1 MPNPPS
7 PVVTSTRSRPPRVVL
22 LDAMGTLLGLEPP
35 VPRLA
40 AGLAAAGHP
49 ATDEVVA
56 AALRAEI
63 AHYKS
68 RMHTGAD
75 RASLAALRAECT
87 EVLASRLPDPP
98 PPEALQPL
106 LLDSL
111 RFHAHPDALALLDVL
126 EGAGIPVVVVSNWDC
141 GLPGHLE
148 RIGILG
154 RFAGVVASAAVGA
167 EKPEPAIFRVAL
179 RLVGC
184 EPDEAV
190 HCGDD
195 PVCDLH
201 GAARAGIAGVLIDRA
216 GRFPRESP
224 RIASLTELPGRWAGS
239 GVLGGEVRR
248 ADG

>member
-1 MPNPPS
+1 
-7 PVVTSTRSRPPRVVL
+7 
-22 LDAMGTLLGLEPP
+22 MGTLLGLHPP

-40 AGLAAAGHP
+40 AALAAAGHP
-49 ATDEVVA
+49 TPDEAVA
-56 AALRAEI
+56 HALRAEI
-63 AHYKS
+63 AHYKT

-75 RASLAALRAECT
+75 AASLAALHAECV

-98 PPEALQPL
+98 PPERLLPM

-111 RFHAHPDALALLDVL
+111 SFHAHPDALALLDAL
-126 EGAGIPVVVVSNWDC
+126 DAQGIPAVVVSNWDWA
-141 GLPGHLE
+141 LPAHLD

-154 RFAGVVASAAVGA
+154 RFAGVVASASAGV
-167 EKPEPAIFRVAL
+167 EKPEPGIFGIAL
-179 RLVGC
+179 RLAGA

-201 GAARAGIAGVLIDRA
+201 GAARAGVRGVLLDRT

-224 RIASLTELPGRWAGS
+224 RIASLVDLPGTWAPPS
-239 GVLGGEVRR
+239 GVLGGQGGRGDR
-248 ADG
+248 

>member
-1 MPNPPS
+1 M
-7 PVVTSTRSRPPRVVL
+7 VTSTRSRPPRAVL
-22 LDAMGTLLGLEPP
+22 LDAMGTLLALEPP
-35 VPRLA
+35 VPRLV

-49 ATDEVVA
+49 APDDVVA

-63 AHYKS
+63 AHYKA

-75 RASLAALRAECT
+75 AASLAALRGECT
-87 EVLASRLPDPP
+87 EVLAARLPDPP
-98 PPEALQPL
+98 PHETLRAL
-106 LLDSL
+106 LLDSI
-111 RFHAHPDALALLDVL
+111 RFHPQPDAVALLDDL
-126 EGAGIPVVVVSNWDC
+126 DAQGIPAVVVSNWDC
-141 GLPGHLE
+141 GLPAHLD

-179 RLVGC
+179 RLAGC
-184 EPDEAV
+184 GPDEAV

-201 GAARAGIAGVLIDRA
+201 GAGRAGIRGVLIDRD

-224 RIASLTELPGRWAGS
+224 RIASLTELPALWAGS
-239 GVLGGEVRR
+239 GVLGGQVRG